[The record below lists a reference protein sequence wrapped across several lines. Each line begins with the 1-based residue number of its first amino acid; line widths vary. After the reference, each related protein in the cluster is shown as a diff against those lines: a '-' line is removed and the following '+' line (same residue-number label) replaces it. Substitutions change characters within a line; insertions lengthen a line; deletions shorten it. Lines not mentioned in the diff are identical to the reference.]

1 MAASTEDIVLKILS
15 ALKAEQDRTGTLLQ
29 CRPYD
34 DILREVAER
43 HAFAADDVRLADRYL
58 KSNDLIR
65 GAPRQDGFAALPSP
79 EGIAHLDS
87 HKASAKKRR
96 SLASKPVR
104 DGTRFLSAF
113 SASSWHYSAFG
124 HVRTSPFITPDPQC
138 RLTRRCSQPAGRRS
152 SRLFEIA
159 CLLNLTCPACS
170 NRLLAVWLRAR

>member
-43 HAFAADDVRLADRYL
+43 HAFAADDVRLADRCL
-58 KSNDLIR
+58 KSNNLIG

-87 HKASAKKRR
+87 HKASVKEEKKS
-96 SLASKPVR
+96 SLE
-104 DGTRFLSAF
+104 TRQRWYAI
-113 SASSWHYSAFG
+113 
-124 HVRTSPFITPDPQC
+124 FI
-138 RLTRRCSQPAGRRS
+138 S
-152 SRLFEIA
+152 
-159 CLLNLTCPACS
+159 LLGVLVALLGFRACS
-170 NRLLAVWLRAR
+170 H